1 MELRNRLVVV
11 FLVLALFLGIQF
23 FIYPELTGFSV
34 SDVGNESNGTYEE
47 SILSVQ
53 LATRDYN
60 LNQPIKGNIILTLN
74 SDVGLDDTIKVT
86 FNGNTQEK
94 TLEEILNKL
103 NMSYTTLPF
112 YINATNPS
120 ESKAIAAKNKTLAL
134 VLPYGSTVNS
144 VSMAIAGTNVM
155 GPYIDVGVDDM
166 KEWHYYGDRVSYAS
180 QIKPDS
186 LNLANEGDSIFINDN
201 ESFYCEMIN
210 LPQAKD
216 FVVLAKYKEISN
228 QSSLLAYIFNIDI
241 SSNVA
246 FLNNHSCTMY
256 PNKELNIGSC
266 ELHLKYGVE
275 GDHLVCLKINTTNA
289 TNQDYY
295 QLVRDG
301 DSSDSRYD
309 CSISDS
315 ESLYCQQIT
324 SKDYL
329 IMVQPGTYSKLLNGV
344 VSFKDWITE
353 NNIVD
358 SINDQLSICSPDEL
372 DDCAIPVL
380 VNSENGGSL
389 TLSNLNIDY
398 NEMSGS
404 HSYSN
409 KFYDSELKLSSLETI
424 NSMWVDEYELSVP
437 LSGPSAV
444 FNNLTIKSLT
454 GTSEVYDLDVEFM
467 GYYES
472 KFVQFYSQG
481 IQTGVSGDNS
491 AKLNSLKN
499 MISGISED
507 HLNVIGIDTNEM
519 NSFINNP
526 SALGLDEYLATLPI
540 NIISS
545 GSFSDSLIIE
555 PTDISVEITSD
566 PLELYALQKKVSVV
580 VEATTYDLVYSDG
593 NIQTTVIDKTIT
605 PKETLNNIEIYE
617 YIPKEV
623 INSVSE
629 LNILNQDYEVVQSD
643 PIFKY
648 SYSSLSQPVKIVYS
662 VPAQLTQ
669 SLVYDTKT
677 IIGYGADQNIG
688 SDSECGDGICT
699 KPLEDN
705 ESCPEDCSTGNFP
718 WLIVIIV
725 SFIFLLLMGYIFGY
739 KGKYDFRHL
748 ITLGKKPYVAPQ
760 DLVNIKNFIKQAKTK
775 GLKDTDITQK
785 LIDKGWTKTQIVFAF
800 EDIDWDNQ
808 RALIIQKAP
817 NKSQDMKILTDYVK
831 ECTKLKVDPIKLQQV
846 LLSKGWT
853 QDQIDQAIKKSTKK
867 PFIKIVSSKK

>member
-1 MELRNRLVVV
+1 MELRNRVIVV
-11 FLVLALFLGIQF
+11 FAVLIIFLGIQF
-23 FIYPELTGFSV
+23 FVYPEFTGFSTYN
-34 SDVGNESNGTYEE
+34 SSNESSEEE
-47 SILSVQ
+47 SIISVA

-74 SDVGLDDTIKVT
+74 SDVGLDDTVKVT

-103 NMSYTTLPF
+103 NMSYTTVPF
-112 YINATNPS
+112 YVNATNPS
-120 ESKAIAAKNKTLAL
+120 ESKTILAKNKTLAL

-155 GPYIDVGVDDM
+155 GPYIDVGADDM
-166 KEWHYYGDRVSYAS
+166 KEWHYYGDKVSYS
-180 QIKPDS
+180 GQVKPDS
-186 LNLANEGDSIFINDN
+186 LNLNKEGDSIFITNS

-210 LPQAKD
+210 LSQAKD
-216 FVVLAKYKEISN
+216 FVVLAKYKAISN
-228 QSSLLAYIFNIDI
+228 QSSLLAHIFNMDL

-246 FLNNHSCTMY
+246 SLNNYSCVMY

-266 ELHLKYGVE
+266 EIHLKYGVE
-275 GDHLVCLKINTTNA
+275 GRHLVCVSINTTN
-289 TNQDYY
+289 TTSQDYY
-295 QLVRDG
+295 QLVRDS

-309 CSISDS
+309 CSISEEDYI
-315 ESLYCQQIT
+315 YCQPST

-329 IMVQPGTYSKLLNGV
+329 IMTQPGTYSKLLNGV
-344 VSFKDWITE
+344 AGFNEWATE
-353 NNIVD
+353 NDIAS
-358 SINDQLSICSPDEL
+358 SINDQLSMCSPDEL
-372 DDCAIPVL
+372 GDCSIPIL

-398 NEMSGS
+398 TEMSGA
-404 HSYSN
+404 HSYTN
-409 KFYDSELKLSSLETI
+409 KFYDSELKLSSFETI
-424 NSMWVDEYELSVP
+424 NSMYVDEYELSVP

-454 GTSEVYDLDVEFM
+454 GASEVYDLDVEFM

-481 IQTGVSGDNS
+481 IQTGVSGDSS

-507 HLNVIGIDTNEM
+507 HLNVIGINTNEM

-526 SALGLDEYLATLPI
+526 SSTGLDEYLATLPTSI
-540 NIISS
+540 SSS
-545 GSFSDSLIIE
+545 GSFSDSLILE
-555 PTDISVEITSD
+555 PTDIPVEITSE
-566 PLELYALQKKVSVV
+566 PLELYPLQKKVSVIV
-580 VEATTYDLVYSDG
+580 DVTVYDLTYPDG
-593 NIQTTVIDKTIT
+593 DIQTTVIEKTIT

-623 INSVSE
+623 VNSVSE
-629 LNILNQDYEVVQSD
+629 INILNQDYEVVQSD
-643 PIFKY
+643 PIIKY

-669 SLVYDTKT
+669 ALVYDTKT
-677 IIGYGADQNIG
+677 IVGYNADQNLE
-688 SDSECGDGICT
+688 SDSECGDGVCT
-699 KPLEDN
+699 KPLEDS
-705 ESCPEDCSTGNFP
+705 ESCPEDCPAKSFP
-718 WLIVIIV
+718 WLIAIV
-725 SFIFLLLMGYIFGY
+725 SSLIFLLLTGYIFGY

-748 ITLGKKPYVAPQ
+748 ITLGNKPYVAPQ

-785 LIDKGWTKTQIVFAF
+785 LMDKGWTKKQIVFAF
-800 EDIDWDNQ
+800 EDIEWDNQ

-817 NKSQDMKILTDYVK
+817 TKSQDMQILTNYVK
-831 ECTKLKVDPIKLQQV
+831 ECMKLKVDQIKLQQV
-846 LLSKGWT
+846 LLGKGWT
-853 QDQIDQAIKKSTKK
+853 QDQIDQAIKKSIKK
-867 PFIKIVSSKK
+867 PFIKIVSGKK